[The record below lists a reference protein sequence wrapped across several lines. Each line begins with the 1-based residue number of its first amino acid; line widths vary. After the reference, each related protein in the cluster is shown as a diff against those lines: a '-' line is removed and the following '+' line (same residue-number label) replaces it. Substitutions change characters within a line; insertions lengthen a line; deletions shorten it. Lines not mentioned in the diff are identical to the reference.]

1 MLFSLAVTS
10 FRATPATP
18 VNGVQPSACSTRAF
32 QSRINCIHR
41 VPDEVAINRGSS
53 WDFRHGHGGK
63 ALSTSGAINGAA
75 AMIEVRSTPA
85 VEASK
90 QPAAMAASKQATCT
104 SHLQTGAG
112 SLAKADQ
119 GGQIMSTRDPDEAV
133 YLGVSLPN
141 WEFRHGHGGAALAN
155 APAINGASANIV
167 V

>member
-10 FRATPATP
+10 FRATPAMP

-32 QSRINCIHR
+32 QSRIHCIHR
-41 VPDEVAINRGSS
+41 VPDEVAIAGGSS

-85 VEASK
+85 VKASK

-119 GGQIMSTRDPDEAV
+119 GGQMSTRDPDEAV
-133 YLGVSLPN
+133 YQGVSLPN